1 MKNGVYIS
9 SEACTPVFRKNG
21 EYPMSD
27 VYSERLFS
35 RETRVS
41 AWFASSNVVA
51 GKELPSNLVLWPAF
65 VERSVLK
72 PGEGFRHKNY
82 TRFAVE
88 IPLEGSLICE
98 ARGETA
104 EIRPGEIF
112 LIHYGE
118 DSAFHCAPEGGC
130 RKISIGFS
138 GPLVQG
144 LVTELQ
150 LVNALVL
157 SVPALE
163 PVLKRVI
170 EIEHLLAS
178 GDRNFIEL
186 STLSFRFLAEVAER
200 IDNRYPP
207 LLKKALAI
215 MKANISQNLTIMEL
229 AEKLET
235 SQTNLE
241 HLFHEYLGNSPRRY
255 FAGLK
260 FARAKELLCR
270 TNLPV
275 YQIARNVG
283 YEHSMHFCR
292 RFRAL
297 CGVSPAEFRK
307 VEKRK

>member
-1 MKNGVYIS
+1 
-9 SEACTPVFRKNG
+9 
-21 EYPMSD
+21 MSD

-144 LVTELQ
+144 LVAELH
-150 LVNALVL
+150 LAESLVL
-157 SVPALE
+157 SVPDLDS
-163 PVLKRVI
+163 VLRRLI
-170 EIEHLLAS
+170 EIERRLAS
-178 GDRNFIEL
+178 GERNFIEL
-186 STLSFRFLAEVAER
+186 STLAFRFLAELAGLV
-200 IDNRYPP
+200 DNRYPP
-207 LLKKALAI
+207 LLKKSLAI
-215 MKANISQNLTIMEL
+215 MKANISQNLTMTEL
-229 AEKLET
+229 AEKLHT
-235 SQTNLE
+235 SQTNLVVVFRV
-241 HLFHEYLGNSPRRY
+241 HLGSTPRKY
-255 FAGLK
+255 FSDLK
-260 FARAKELLCR
+260 FARAKELLLR

-275 YQIARNVG
+275 FQIARNIG

-297 CGVSPAEFRK
+297 CGVSPLEFRG
-307 VEKRK
+307 KRK

>member
-1 MKNGVYIS
+1 
-9 SEACTPVFRKNG
+9 
-21 EYPMSD
+21 MSD

-51 GKELPSNLVLWPAF
+51 GNLPPGLVLWPAF
-65 VERSVLK
+65 VERAVLK

-104 EIRPGEIF
+104 EVVPGEIF

-118 DSAFHCAPEGGC
+118 DSAFHCAPGGDC

-144 LVTELQ
+144 LVAELH
-150 LVNALVL
+150 LAESLVL
-157 SVPALE
+157 SVPDLDS
-163 PVLKRVI
+163 VLKRLI
-170 EIEHLLAS
+170 EIERRLAS
-178 GDRNFIEL
+178 GERNFIEL
-186 STLSFRFLAEVAER
+186 STLAFRFLAELAGLV
-200 IDNRYPP
+200 DNRYPP
-207 LLKKALAI
+207 LLKKSLAI
-215 MKANISQNLTIMEL
+215 MKANISQNLTMTEL
-229 AEKLET
+229 AEKLHT

-241 HLFHEYLGNSPRRY
+241 HLFREHLGSTPRKY
-255 FAGLK
+255 FSDLK
-260 FARAKELLCR
+260 FARAKELLLR

-275 YQIARNVG
+275 FQIARNIG

-297 CGVSPAEFRK
+297 SGVSPLEFRG
-307 VEKRK
+307 KRK